1 MIGYSHKHNRVAH
14 FRVDRLAGVEV
25 LTTEFAQ
32 LENFDVA
39 AYTNT
44 MIDMF
49 ASEGTLDVELL
60 CDNELMR
67 VIIDHYGENVPVRT
81 YDKDRFIATIKVNP
95 SGTFYGWVFKF
106 MGKIEYGKE
115 LIFAVIKFILAIGKN
130 ICQRKLFVCYHIG
143 TTPFWRMVD
152 CFWTTQF
159 YHKSV
164 RSYFIWEKNPVFMR
178 GLAFC
183 KRLLYES

>member
-1 MIGYSHKHNRVAH
+1 M
-14 FRVDRLAGVEV
+14 LAGSAGGSVKMRNKRHRD
-25 LTTEFAQ
+25 
-32 LENFDVA
+32 NFIEI
-39 AYTNT
+39 NG
-44 MIDMF
+44 F
-49 ASEGTLDVELL
+49 F
-60 CDNELMR
+60 
-67 VIIDHYGENVPVRT
+67 
-81 YDKDRFIATIKVNP
+81 KD
-95 SGTFYGWVFKF
+95 
-106 MGKIEYGKE
+106 GKE
-115 LIFAVIKFILAIGKN
+115 LIFIVIKFILAIGKN